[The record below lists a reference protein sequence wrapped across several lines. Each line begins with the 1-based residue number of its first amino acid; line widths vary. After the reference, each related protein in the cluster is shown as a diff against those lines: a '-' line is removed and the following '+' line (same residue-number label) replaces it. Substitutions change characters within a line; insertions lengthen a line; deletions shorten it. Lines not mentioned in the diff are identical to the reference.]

1 MIYLAIH
8 GRVFGPF
15 EERELTRA
23 TLSDYRWI
31 YREDR
36 AHEGWQP
43 IDAAPRDFP
52 RPTQSKPEAVLS
64 TPEHPI
70 AVAGTLESVRA
81 RGGWLHSTEDTI
93 RLAVGTPVRLDVMA
107 STLGNTLRTLPARI
121 ERVEAGIRDGIAT
134 VRYRLAWDPLYA
146 P

>member
-15 EERELTRA
+15 QERELTRN

-31 YREDR
+31 YREDQADR
-36 AHEGWQP
+36 GWQP
-43 IDAAPRDFP
+43 IDPQPRELPAP
-52 RPTQSKPEAVLS
+52 TSQHHEALI
-64 TPEHPI
+64 TAPEHAM
-70 AVAGTLESVRA
+70 AVAGTLEEVRA
-81 RGGWLHSTEDTI
+81 RGGWLHSTEGAI
-93 RLAVGTPVRLDVMA
+93 RLTVGTPVRLEVMYQTA
-107 STLGNTLRTLPARI
+107 MRTLHARV